1 MVNAYIA
8 GAALGAALTAAVA
21 HIRRRRLENALR
33 EYMEANAEFEA
44 ENRFLHSELQIAVSI
59 SKRLNEALADK
70 FAGVYGVYPN
80 REIPPA
86 APDAKEAYTIGNE
99 TFFIHP
105 RLAQALTHR
114 QGEPS

>member
-8 GAALGAALTAAVA
+8 GMALGAALTAAVT
-21 HIRRRRLENALR
+21 HIRRRRLENALQ

-70 FAGVYGVYPN
+70 FAGVYGAYPG

-105 RLAQALTHR
+105 RLARALAHR